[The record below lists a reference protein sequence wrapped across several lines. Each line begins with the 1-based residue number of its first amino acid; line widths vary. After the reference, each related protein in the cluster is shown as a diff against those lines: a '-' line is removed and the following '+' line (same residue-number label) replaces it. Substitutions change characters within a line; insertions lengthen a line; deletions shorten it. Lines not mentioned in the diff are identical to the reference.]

1 MSFLIKNDDH
11 EENQLLKKFNE
22 IWYKINNTMQKGFD
36 DELVF
41 SGKYLKTERK
51 FYDDKINTDFHV
63 KGVPK
68 EGSRCVCV

>member
-11 EENQLLKKFNE
+11 EEDQLLKKFNE

-36 DELVF
+36 DEPVF
-41 SGKYLKTERK
+41 SGKYLKTEQK
-51 FYDDKINTDFHV
+51 SYDDKINTDFHV
-63 KGVPK
+63 KEVPK